1 MEKSWH
7 LFERNKELV
16 LPDQIPRTTRT
27 REERA
32 DRLGQV
38 CSNRYFIR
46 ADTTKAN
53 GNRLDL
59 HSGFSRPRKTIEIFS
74 NYFAFPILLSQFCF
88 PNFAFPMHPIE
99 SLQ

>member
-27 REERA
+27 RKGRA
-32 DRLGQV
+32 GRLGQV

-46 ADTTKAN
+46 AGTTKAN
-53 GNRLDL
+53 GSRLDL
-59 HSGFSRPRKTIEIFS
+59 YSDFSRPRKTIKIFL
-74 NYFAFPILLSQFCF
+74 NYFAFPMLLSQCT
-88 PNFAFPMHPIE
+88 P
-99 SLQ
+99 